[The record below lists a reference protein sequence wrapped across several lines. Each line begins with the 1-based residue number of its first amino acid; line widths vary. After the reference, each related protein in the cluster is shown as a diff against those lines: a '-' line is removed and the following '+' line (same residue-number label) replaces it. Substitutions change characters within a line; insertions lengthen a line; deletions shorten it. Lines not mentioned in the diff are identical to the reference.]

1 MAEKEKIVANGKDQK
16 ILQHDIEEIDK
27 KVEEVQVLEN
37 LIKEQT
43 VASKSFIYVIIAL
56 LVYLIFMV
64 IPDLESVQQ
73 NSIEKIDKKV
83 TFMENDLNSIL
94 VQSERYKKSTR
105 VFTKDNQCASC
116 HLSPD
121 YLLHNLLTK
130 YPSFSD
136 VKSFMSVGHQRY
148 YTMTTP
154 IPDAELQYI
163 YRALQ

>member
-1 MAEKEKIVANGKDQK
+1 MAEKEKVVANGKDQK
-16 ILQHDIEEIDK
+16 ILQHDIEELDK
-27 KVEEVQVLEN
+27 KIEDVVQLE
-37 LIKEQT
+37 LAEKDQI

-56 LVYLIFMV
+56 LIYLIFMV
-64 IPDLESVQQ
+64 IPD
-73 NSIEKIDKKV
+73 IDEKV
-83 TFMENDLNSIL
+83 TYMEKDLNSIL

-121 YLLHNLLTK
+121 YLLHNLLKK

-136 VKSFMSVGHQRY
+136 VKSFMAVGHQRY
-148 YTMTTP
+148 YTMATP
-154 IPDAELQYI
+154 MPDEELLEV

>member
-1 MAEKEKIVANGKDQK
+1 MAEKEKVIANGKDQK
-16 ILQHDIEEIDK
+16 ILQHDIEDLDT
-27 KVEEVQVLEN
+27 KVEEVRQLET
-37 LIKEQT
+37 LIKDQT

-56 LVYLIFMV
+56 LIYLIFMV
-64 IPDLESVQQ
+64 IPD
-73 NSIEKIDKKV
+73 IDEKV
-83 TFMENDLNSIL
+83 TFMEKDLNSIL

-154 IPDAELQYI
+154 IPDEELLEI